1 MSGFAPFFMLI
12 FMLIFIIPF
21 YVMCYNNVKG
31 GNFMKYVDKAT
42 FNKLGIKEQVKLF
55 NSLLQEHNNI
65 KEVCE
70 DIGISYST
78 IRDRFSKHKYI
89 FNKYSRAYELNHNKN
104 RNIEIEKI
112 VEDVMANI
120 NRRKLDIHELSK
132 DDIGE
137 ITIRSFR
144 IYENIL
150 NDFIDFCQNCSL
162 KQYDV
167 LSLFILEGMEKY
179 KKV

>member
-1 MSGFAPFFMLI
+1 
-12 FMLIFIIPF
+12 
-21 YVMCYNNVKG
+21 
-31 GNFMKYVDKAT
+31 MKYIDKAT

-55 NSLLQEHNNI
+55 NSLLREHNSI
-65 KEVCE
+65 KEVC
-70 DIGISYST
+70 DYIGISYST
-78 IRDRFSKHKYI
+78 IRDRFSRYKYI
-89 FNKYSRAYELNHNKN
+89 FNKHSKSYELNYNKN

-112 VEDVMANI
+112 VEDIMSNI
-120 NRRKLDIHELSK
+120 NRKRLDIHELNK

-137 ITIRSFR
+137 ITVRSFR

-167 LSLFILEGMEKY
+167 LSLFILEGMNRY
-179 KKV
+179 KKI

>member
-1 MSGFAPFFMLI
+1 
-12 FMLIFIIPF
+12 
-21 YVMCYNNVKG
+21 
-31 GNFMKYVDKAT
+31 MKYVDKAT

-104 RNIEIEKI
+104 EIEIFEFSI
-112 VEDVMANI
+112 
-120 NRRKLDIHELSK
+120 
-132 DDIGE
+132 
-137 ITIRSFR
+137 SF
-144 IYENIL
+144 
-150 NDFIDFCQNCSL
+150 
-162 KQYDV
+162 
-167 LSLFILEGMEKY
+167 LFGI
-179 KKV
+179 